1 MKSETKIHHPE
12 QKKRQNQNSNLQNI
26 LQKMFEIFQTAF
38 MKKIFNKI
46 GFQKLNA
53 KT

>member
-26 LQKMFEIFQTAF
+26 LQKNVQNFSDRIYEKNFQ
-38 MKKIFNKI
+38 
-46 GFQKLNA
+46 
-53 KT
+53 